1 MVPGHEQAAQAF
13 RDALDAALREG
24 VRGVLTV
31 WENSAALMDDL
42 ETNGHGDLTRL
53 LSTYYAEI
61 RERAGPA
68 EPAPREPGDDDEPVE
83 RENPAPEPN
92 NATPRGVASAAQP
105 SRQAPLPTT
114 AVGARQSTLLPDPR
128 PTIFDESSWA
138 VEIAMQP
145 NGKPNW
151 AVMRDQLSNLVGHCQ
166 SPGEVD
172 KLLADNAALLAD
184 FKTTAPVFYAT
195 VLKNE
200 AAKREALGG

>member
-1 MVPGHEQAAQAF
+1 
-13 RDALDAALREG
+13 
-24 VRGVLTV
+24 
-31 WENSAALMDDL
+31 
-42 ETNGHGDLTRL
+42 
-53 LSTYYAEI
+53 
-61 RERAGPA
+61 
-68 EPAPREPGDDDEPVE
+68 
-83 RENPAPEPN
+83 
-92 NATPRGVASAAQP
+92 
-105 SRQAPLPTT
+105 
-114 AVGARQSTLLPDPR
+114 
-128 PTIFDESSWA
+128 
-138 VEIAMQP
+138 MQP